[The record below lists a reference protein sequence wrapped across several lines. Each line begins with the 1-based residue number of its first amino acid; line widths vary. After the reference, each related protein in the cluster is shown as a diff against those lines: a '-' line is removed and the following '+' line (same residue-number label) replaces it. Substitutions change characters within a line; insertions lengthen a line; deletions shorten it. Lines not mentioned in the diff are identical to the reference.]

1 MKTIFWTIVALCAF
15 IGLGLC
21 AEHEVDGT
29 ITGLPDFEELAIR
42 LLTPSYP
49 DAPDVEKTKVF
60 VGALPDEMPISLP
73 MPEGSRILGSVVN
86 GEQGIEVVLDVNRT
100 PEQVLDFYRESMAA
114 DNWSEVGGG
123 FGPAGGFAPDV
134 DRITLCR
141 GAWNPSVT
149 VGAYE
154 LEAGLTD
161 VRLNVN
167 TNPDWSPC
175 RQSETFEDSMKP
187 LPKLVTPPDA
197 EHLRDSLSG
206 GGSTVA
212 STATMETD
220 MNSTALEE
228 YYADQLKESNW
239 TYIESGRCG
248 EAAWSTWKFVDEG
261 DLEWNGQF
269 IALEVPGTEK
279 TRFVL
284 VQAVLADGE
293 E

>member
-1 MKTIFWTIVALCAF
+1 
-15 IGLGLC
+15 
-21 AEHEVDGT
+21 
-29 ITGLPDFEELAIR
+29 
-42 LLTPSYP
+42 
-49 DAPDVEKTKVF
+49 
-60 VGALPDEMPISLP
+60 
-73 MPEGSRILGSVVN
+73 
-86 GEQGIEVVLDVNRT
+86 
-100 PEQVLDFYRESMAA
+100 
-114 DNWSEVGGG
+114 
-123 FGPAGGFAPDV
+123 
-134 DRITLCR
+134 
-141 GAWNPSVT
+141 
-149 VGAYE
+149 
-154 LEAGLTD
+154 
-161 VRLNVN
+161 
-167 TNPDWSPC
+167 
-175 RQSETFEDSMKP
+175 MKP

-239 TYIESGRCG
+239 TYIESGRCS